1 MLAGGFGCFIFS
13 SKKKTS
19 NLTNTSTDF
28 FRKAFAGFQ
37 PANLGVIR
45 IRRFRC
51 RDSGEILP
59 LRDPCMLV
67 YLPTFSHKN
76 QPNVRRQIYHTW
88 ILRDECKVVFF
99 LSTEVI
105 YGCLAFAGRLSR
117 SKLISWSLPWKVAGP
132 ALRESME
139 KLGFILSCT

>member
-99 LSTEVI
+99 FKHRGYLRMSRVRWETFTQQTDQLVTAMESCWSCVEGK
-105 YGCLAFAGRLSR
+105 YG
-117 SKLISWSLPWKVAGP
+117 KV
-132 ALRESME
+132 
-139 KLGFILSCT
+139 GFYS